1 MSSKIEGVI
10 FTELKEI
17 LDNRGSILHML
28 RSDSDD
34 FEKFGECYFS
44 EILLDKI
51 KAWKKHKIQTQNIA
65 IPIGEILL
73 VIYDCRK
80 NSKTFKNLITSK
92 IGRPNN
98 YKRVKIPPGVWYGFK
113 CIGKTNALIV
123 NCTDIPHDKNESEII
138 SFDDNQIP
146 YSW

>member
-28 RSDSDD
+28 RTDSDD

-44 EILLDKI
+44 EILLGKI

-80 NSKTFKNLITSK
+80 NSKTFKNLIISK

-98 YKRVKIPPGVWYGFK
+98 YKRVKIPP
-113 CIGKTNALIV
+113 
-123 NCTDIPHDKNESEII
+123 
-138 SFDDNQIP
+138 
-146 YSW
+146 